1 MSMNGLF
8 ISFEGIDGCG
18 KSTQADLLKSHL
30 ESKGETVVLIREP
43 GGSII
48 SEQIR
53 EILLNPAND
62 TMDASTEAILLAAS
76 RSQLTREV
84 IIPALENGHVVI
96 CDRYADSTLA
106 YQGYG
111 RGIKLEWLEK
121 LNAFAT
127 AGVKPDITLL
137 VDLSVDEALRR
148 MESKSFDRIEMEGV
162 EFLERVRS
170 GYLEMAES
178 YCERYFMLNGIH
190 TIEEMS
196 KMIINKV
203 EEIKSEIN

>member
-1 MSMNGLF
+1 MSMNGFF

-127 AGVKPDITLL
+127 AGVEPDITLL

-170 GYLEMAES
+170 GYLEMAECF
-178 YCERYFMLNGIH
+178 CERYFMLNGMQ

>member
-1 MSMNGLF
+1 MSMNGFF

-170 GYLEMAES
+170 GYLEMAKS
-178 YCERYFMLNGIH
+178 FCERYFVLNGMH

>member
-1 MSMNGLF
+1 MSMNGFF

-127 AGVKPDITLL
+127 AGVEPDITLL

-170 GYLEMAES
+170 GYLEMAKS
-178 YCERYFMLNGIH
+178 FCERYFVLNGMH

>member
-1 MSMNGLF
+1 MSMNGFF

-111 RGIKLEWLEK
+111 RGIKLEWLK
-121 LNAFAT
+121 KYA
-127 AGVKPDITLL
+127 
-137 VDLSVDEALRR
+137 
-148 MESKSFDRIEMEGV
+148 
-162 EFLERVRS
+162 
-170 GYLEMAES
+170 
-178 YCERYFMLNGIH
+178 
-190 TIEEMS
+190 
-196 KMIINKV
+196 
-203 EEIKSEIN
+203 